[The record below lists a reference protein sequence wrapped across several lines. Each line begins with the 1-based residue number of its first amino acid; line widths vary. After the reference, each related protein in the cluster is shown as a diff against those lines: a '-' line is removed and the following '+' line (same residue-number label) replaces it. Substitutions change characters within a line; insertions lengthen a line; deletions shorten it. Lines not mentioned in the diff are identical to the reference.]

1 MPTDLLEPCSPTP
14 MLPDPRPMP
23 WILVALVPLVLASCS
38 REDAGGKKTTGS
50 GAKAV
55 AEAKKAPAPEAPKFK
70 PGEKGYVAPPDGK
83 ATPPLIDATKRGNLE
98 AVVAMLDT
106 GVDPNAA
113 RGNGL
118 TALHIAAGE
127 NMLEIARALLAKGAD
142 PAAKLEGGIT
152 PMHMAAASADGTEMV
167 KLLLKHK
174 APLELK
180 DSLEQQTPLCVAA
193 ALGRLG
199 SVRALLEAGAEL
211 EARND
216 KGRTPLILAA
226 VGGHLDVVH
235 LLLDKG
241 AAIDA
246 RETNQATALHAA
258 AQLGR
263 TEVAAALLAR
273 GAAVDLLDSQK
284 KTPLHLAAFL
294 DRAEIADLLLANGA
308 NILLH
313 CEGDN
318 TPAQLAAYG
327 KHLPLAK
334 HLSELEKA
342 AGGPGLDVPPTPQK
356 SAGAPKR

>member
-1 MPTDLLEPCSPTP
+1 
-14 MLPDPRPMP
+14 MLPDPRPKS
-23 WILVALVPLVLASCS
+23 WILVALLPLALSSCGDGD
-38 REDAGGKKTTGS
+38 E
-50 GAKAV
+50 GAKKATGGSPKV
-55 AEAKKAPAPEAPKFK
+55 AGEVVKAPAPEAPKFK

-83 ATPPLIDATKRGNLE
+83 ATPPLIEATKRGNLE
-98 AVVAMLDT
+98 AVVGMLDT

-127 NMLEIARALLAKGAD
+127 NMLEIAKALLAKGAD
-142 PAAKLEGGIT
+142 PAAKLEGAIT
-152 PMHMAAASADGTEMV
+152 PLHLAATSPEGLEMV
-167 KLLLKHK
+167 KLLLEHK
-174 APLELK
+174 APLEVK
-180 DSLEQQTPLCVAA
+180 DNLEQQSPLDAA
-193 ALGRLG
+193 ARLGRLE
-199 SVRALLEAGAEL
+199 SVRALLAAGADV
-211 EARND
+211 EAKD
-216 KGRTPLILAA
+216 GKGRTPLILATM
-226 VGGHLDVVH
+226 GGHLETVH

-258 AQLGR
+258 AQLGHK
-263 TEVAAALLAR
+263 ELAAALLAR

-294 DRAEIADLLLANGA
+294 GHDEVTEVLLANGA

-327 KHLPLAK
+327 KHMPLAK

-342 AGGPGLDVPPTPQK
+342 AGGPGLDVPPTPER
-356 SAGAPKR
+356 AAANPPKR